1 MNTSNLTPTRGT
13 YAAALRTINA
23 AALLAPG
30 SPSRSALSLSIRG
43 DIASVLPTVPP
54 IEDLDTDSDA
64 TVRHG
69 LVAQDFAR
77 LAASVVS
84 AYSPTP
90 ALLRVGSSR
99 EATGNAKSDRPV
111 VWVRADDILDAAR
124 GLGPVACLDWI
135 AGRVLSDLYAR
146 EFLSKTR
153 LDSIARTIT
162 GRPEHA
168 GTERQRLTD
177 WLAHQLATCRG
188 RAALVDRWNGW
199 AGFVTA
205 AIRHAAATVD
215 LESMPPLPAAVA
227 AVAAIA
233 AGVDVPVPAGI
244 AEAVASTVPMIDG
257 KNCLNTAGR
266 IVDHLASLLPA
277 SPEQQ
282 TMDEANEASRKSE
295 DERNAAEQAMFR
307 ENERDG
313 STYESR
319 KASHDAFT
327 EARRQ
332 HRAAM
337 QLENEAR
344 RNAAEQIQNM
354 PDLANAGST
363 SGKSSRL
370 SQGRSFDVEPSPA
383 TDSAGGARPVYTAD
397 GAAERQPRT
406 VTVHTVT
413 APAYGVDAMIDDAAA
428 AAAALSRLA
437 WLISSPPARETR
449 RTSGTFDASN
459 LTSLIRGDGRCFAR
473 RPEEGEGRVAV
484 TLLVDCSGSMRCS
497 MDSVRAAAYALA
509 SSFASSRWVDVLVI
523 GHDVLSAG
531 GRVDLHDCGND
542 PRNIAGLRARGN
554 NADGHAI
561 EAAAAIARGRFPR
574 HRHAMLLLAD
584 GAPSDAGYYG
594 EAALVHTRETIDRL
608 GFPFRAIA
616 WDVPS
621 QVATTQ
627 WRDRWTAIDSAS
639 NLVPPLT
646 TAVGHLIEETRNA

>member
-1 MNTSNLTPTRGT
+1 MRTSDLTPTRGT
-13 YAAALRTINA
+13 YAAALRTIKA

-54 IEDLDTDSDA
+54 IEDLDADM
-64 TVRHG
+64 VVQHG

-90 ALLRVGSSR
+90 AVLRVGSSR
-99 EATGNAKSDRPV
+99 ESLNSVKTDRPV
-111 VWVRADDILDAAR
+111 VWIRADDILAAAR
-124 GLGPVACLDWI
+124 SLGPVACLDWI

-146 EFLSKTR
+146 AFLSRSR
-153 LDSIARTIT
+153 LDSIAKTIT
-162 GRPEHA
+162 GRPEHV
-168 GTERQRLTD
+168 GTERERLIN

-188 RAALVDRWNGW
+188 RAALVDRWTGW

-205 AIRHAAATVD
+205 AVRHSAATVD
-215 LESMPPLPAAVA
+215 LESMPTLPAAVA

-233 AGVDVPVPAGI
+233 AGVDVPLPAAV
-244 AEAVASTVPMIDG
+244 AEAVASAVPLIDG
-257 KNCLNTAGR
+257 GNCLHTAGR

-277 SPEQQ
+277 SPEQRA
-282 TMDEANEASRKSE
+282 MDEANEERRKSE
-295 DERNAAEQAMFR
+295 DERNEAEKEMNREMSREGAA
-307 ENERDG
+307 
-313 STYESR
+313 YESR
-319 KASHDAFT
+319 RQAQNAFD
-327 EARRQ
+327 EARQRN
-332 HRAAM
+332 RAAM
-337 QLENEAR
+337 QLQNEAT

-363 SGKSSRL
+363 SGKPSRL
-370 SQGRSFDVEPSPA
+370 SQGRCFDVQPPPA
-383 TDSAGGARPVYTAD
+383 TDSAGGARPAYAAD

-413 APAYGVDAMIDDAAA
+413 APAFGVDSMIDDAAA

-437 WLISSPPARETR
+437 WLISTPPGLETR

-459 LTSLIRGDGRCFAR
+459 LTSLIRGDGRCFSR

-509 SSFASSRWVDVLVI
+509 SSFSSSRWVDVLVI

-574 HRHAMLLLAD
+574 HRHSMLLLAD

-594 EAALVHTRETIDRL
+594 EAALNHTRESIDRL

-616 WDVPS
+616 WGVPS
-621 QVATTQ
+621 QVATMQ

-639 NLVPPLT
+639 DLVPPLT
-646 TAVGHLIEETRNA
+646 AAVGHLIEETRV